1 MLALSSALLTVALG
15 MLDGQTAASDP
26 PAGSAPRR
34 VAVVLA
40 QPIYESEIEP
50 RPDAVAQKRT
60 GLEAEAFARWLLQAR
75 AQQLAGSVQKQ
86 LLHAYAKRSRL
97 EPTEAELQ
105 PLLGSLQESSMNA
118 KIAMSMKRTRDRRIA
133 EIRAKLEAPDL
144 SATER
149 ERLTADL
156 AEWEK
161 SPTQL
166 DIAPGDREFMSILIE
181 NWKVQQSLYQRYGGG
196 KVLVSSL
203 GPPVAIDALKKFLQE
218 EEKRGAFEIF
228 DPELRT
234 AFWTAVADESWADG
248 VAQGRRADEAFATPP
263 WRKKGR
269 LPDDKH

>member
-15 MLDGQTAASDP
+15 LLEGQTAAPDP

-60 GLEAEAFARWLLQAR
+60 GLDAEASARWLLQAR
-75 AQQLAGSVQKQ
+75 GQQLAGVIQKQ

-105 PLLGSLQESSMNA
+105 PLLDSLQESSMNE
-118 KIAMSMKRTRDRRIA
+118 KIAISMKRSRDRRIA

-144 SATER
+144 SAAER

-166 DIAPGDREFMSILIE
+166 DIAPGDREFMSILVE
-181 NWKVQQSLYQRYGGG
+181 NWKVQRSLYQRYGG

-203 GPPVAIDALKKFLQE
+203 GTHVAIDAMKKFLEE
-218 EEKRGAFEIF
+218 EEKSGSFEIF
-228 DPELRT
+228 DPDLRA
-234 AFWTAVADESWADG
+234 AFWTAVADESWAD
-248 VAQGRRADEAFATPP
+248 VVVQGRRADEVFATPP
-263 WRKKGR
+263 WQKKGR